1 MYTSNSQWGTSEN
14 HRRLIRT
21 RVRMPDGSIL
31 QGQQG
36 QKILDDKRRQRDQA
50 IKESKNQ

>member
-14 HRRLIRT
+14 HRKMIRT
-21 RVRMPDGSIL
+21 RVRMSDGSII

-36 QKILDDKRRQRDQA
+36 QKIIDDRRWQRDKA
-50 IKESKNQ
+50 IKEAKR